1 MYLDDFQTRLTILYT
16 LKCFKVSMTD
26 GDLQSALVWN
36 EILDYFT
43 MMDFLMDMEKMGM
56 VSTVFIDGYIRYDI
70 TKKGHETL
78 SMFKDQIPFSIRD
91 RIFTLADKHLAKFE
105 RGREIVADI
114 VPVDERKYL
123 AKCGIYEFGMP
134 LMELSIFAGTRK
146 HAEEIAKKFEKESAS
161 LYKTILEKIIE

>member
-1 MYLDDFQTRLTILYT
+1 MYLDDVQIRLSILYT
-16 LKCFKVSMTD
+16 LKSFKVSMTE

-36 EILDYFT
+36 EIIDYFT
-43 MMDFLMDMEKMGM
+43 MMDYLLDMQKMGL
-56 VSTVFIDGYIRYDI
+56 VSTVYIEGFVRYDI

-78 SMFKDQIPFSIRD
+78 NMFKEQIPFSIRD
-91 RIFTLADKHLAKFE
+91 KIYNLADAHLSKLE

-114 VPVDERKYL
+114 VPVDDRKYL

-146 HAEEIAKKFEKESAS
+146 HAEEIAKKFEEESAVI
-161 LYKTILEKIIE
+161 YKTILEKIIE

>member
-1 MYLDDFQTRLTILYT
+1 MYLNDVQIRLAILYT
-16 LKCFKVSMTD
+16 LKCFKVSMTE

-43 MMDFLMDMEKMGM
+43 MMDFLLDMEKIGL
-56 VSTVFIDGYIRYDI
+56 VTTVTIEGYLRYDI

-78 SMFKDQIPFSIRD
+78 DMFKEQIPFSIRD
-91 RIFTLADKHLAKFE
+91 KIYTLAEKHLSHLE
-105 RGREIVADI
+105 RGREIVADV
-114 VPVDERKYL
+114 VPIDERKYL

-146 HAEEIAKKFEKESAS
+146 HAEEIAKKFEEESAS

>member
-1 MYLDDFQTRLTILYT
+1 MYLEDAQIRLAILYT
-16 LKCFKVSMTD
+16 LKCFKVSMTE

-36 EILDYFT
+36 DIIDYFT
-43 MMDFLMDMEKMGM
+43 MMDFLLDLQNSGL
-56 VSTVFIDGYIRYDI
+56 VSTVTVEGYTRYDI

-78 SMFKDQIPFSIRD
+78 DMFKSQIPFSVRD
-91 RIFTLADKHLAKFE
+91 KIYTLAEKHLSKLE

-146 HAEEIAKKFEKESAS
+146 HAEEIAKKFEEQSAS